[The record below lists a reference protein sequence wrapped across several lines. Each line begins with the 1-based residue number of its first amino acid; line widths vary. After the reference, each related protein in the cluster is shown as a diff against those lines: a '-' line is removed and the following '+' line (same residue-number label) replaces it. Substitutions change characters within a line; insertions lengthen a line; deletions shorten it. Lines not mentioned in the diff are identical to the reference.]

1 MTREDDSSTSGEGKF
16 SKSEDL
22 KKRRNMVKECGADI
36 FVSIHMNKFTQEKY
50 KGAQVFYSASNE
62 ESRILGEAIQKA
74 LPEILNDGNTRVA
87 KKSDGNIF
95 ILNNVSVPS
104 VIVECGFLSNTQE
117 AENLKNEEYQDKMAQ
132 AIYAGIENY
141 FNL

>member
-50 KGAQVFYSASNE
+50 KGAQVFYSAVNE

-87 KKSDGNIF
+87 KKSDGNIL
-95 ILNNVSVPS
+95 ILNNVSDPS
-104 VIVECGFLSNTQE
+104 VIVECGFLSNVEE

-132 AIYAGIENY
+132 AIYMGIENY